1 MDIRRS
7 LKAKRAREA
16 KDNNKYIMI
25 AEAIRGEKENKP
37 KYKKCAIY
45 NRFSV
50 KNDEAFEKTRQELI
64 KYCEESL
71 GITDYVI
78 FEEVASVKA
87 KRKVFDEMID
97 RIHHHEFSDV
107 LVKHP
112 NRLYRAEYNRE
123 KFDDIV
129 FDITRNGANIVS
141 IADR

>member
-87 KRKVFDEMID
+87 KRKVFDE
-97 RIHHHEFSDV
+97 FSDV